1 VVRQGEVYDH
11 SIADR
16 RYRVLVVS
24 ADAHN
29 EVRTPW
35 VATIR
40 HGTVDAPP
48 YLVSLLD
55 ADPFGGVVDI
65 DRLARIAPGGE
76 PIGMLTGATMQ
87 RVRESIYTLFAG

>member
-11 SIADR
+11 AIADR

-35 VATIR
+35 VVPLR
-40 HGTVDAPP
+40 HGPVDAPP
-48 YLVSLLD
+48 YLVALMD
-55 ADPFGGVVDI
+55 ADPFGGAVDV
-65 DRLARIAPGGE
+65 DRMARIAPEGE
-76 PIGMLTGATMQ
+76 PIGILTGATMQ
-87 RVRESIYTLFAG
+87 RVRESIYMLFAG